1 MTDETRGCPRC
12 EGLVVMVAV
21 ACSQCGQIH
30 RSGHEARPGGPGGWS
45 TNESRRVFDVPA
57 VTAETPPTGAPA
69 PVLPVPVRLSDLAYR
84 SAPARMRMSAT
95 YTNGG
100 VRSPATPTPPTAP
113 KALPR
118 GRPAAARPAPRQAPP
133 VPPPA
138 AHREPKAPRRPL
150 VQLIQEVLNRGVTR
164 DLEPGTC
171 VVVRNRF
178 NGRWTPGFAVH
189 EVLEAGYR
197 IRRDHTGAVLPTI
210 FLRSD
215 VAAAKSGAGGGAKL
229 HGRAAACASI

>member
-30 RSGHEARPGGPGGWS
+30 HSGHGPAR
-45 TNESRRVFDVPA
+45 RRGRAVDEQAASVFDVPA
-57 VTAETPPTGAPA
+57 VMAESPPGGAPA
-69 PVLPVPVRLSDLAYR
+69 ASVLPVPVRLSDLAHR
-84 SAPARMRMSAT
+84 SAPSRMRMSAT

-100 VRSPATPTPPTAP
+100 AREAPDADPSEGASP
-113 KALPR
+113 R
-118 GRPAAARPAPRQAPP
+118 DAAPAP
-133 VPPPA
+133 PPPRQVRADVPRA
-138 AHREPKAPRRPL
+138 AHRESKPPRRPL
-150 VQLIQEVLNRGVTR
+150 VQLIQEVLNRSATR

-178 NGRWTPGFAVH
+178 NGRWTPGFVVH
-189 EVLEAGYR
+189 EVIEGGYR
-197 IRRDHTGAVLPTI
+197 IRRDHTGAVLPTV
-210 FLRSD
+210 FARSD
-215 VAAAKSGAGGGAKL
+215 IAAAKSGSGGGAKL

>member
-1 MTDETRGCPRC
+1 
-12 EGLVVMVAV
+12 MVAV

-30 RSGHEARPGGPGGWS
+30 HSGHEARPGDAGSRS
-45 TNESRRVFDVPA
+45 TNEPQTVFDVPA

-69 PVLPVPVRLSDLAYR
+69 PGLSVPARLSDLAYR
-84 SAPARMRMSAT
+84 SAPTRMRMSAT

-100 VRSPATPTPPTAP
+100 VRSPAAPTPPTAP

-118 GRPAAARPAPRQAPP
+118 GRPMAARPAPRQARPE
-133 VPPPA
+133 PPPA

-178 NGRWTPGFAVH
+178 NGRWTPGFAVQ